1 MYSNQTLKYPQKIS
15 GEEKMAKVIS
25 TKVDEK
31 TDNVLEAIAEELS
44 VSKSWIIN
52 QALKQYIGRYEDQ
65 LSDMR
70 IASIGETV
78 NHEDIKREY
87 GLQSPV
93 GRKGLQRA

>member
-1 MYSNQTLKYPQKIS
+1 
-15 GEEKMAKVIS
+15 MAKVIS
-25 TKVDEK
+25 TKIEEK
-31 TDNVLEAIAEELS
+31 TDTVLEAMAEELS

-70 IASIGETV
+70 IASLGEIKD
-78 NHEDIKREY
+78 HEEIKKEY